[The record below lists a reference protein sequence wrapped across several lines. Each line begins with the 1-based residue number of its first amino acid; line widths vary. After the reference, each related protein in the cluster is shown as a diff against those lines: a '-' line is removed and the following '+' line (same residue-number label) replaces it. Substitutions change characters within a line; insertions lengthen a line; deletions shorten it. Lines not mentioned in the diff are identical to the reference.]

1 MIPSV
6 ILHVFDSFWLA
17 FNVFGITQEYH
28 HRPSYDPDLFLSPS
42 ELSNA
47 MSHTMVDNHASET
60 DYIPHPPWPFQ
71 TMSVWRLMKW
81 MLTGSK
87 QKSKAE
93 VTNLIS
99 TVITAEDFRPEDLQ
113 GFSAHMEMKQFCTS
127 EKSLHTDHMF
137 CKDGWMEVSISIE
150 IPTCDCNCS
159 GNGQTFT
166 IPLFFYH
173 KLTTV
178 IEAAFLSHSFKYFHL
193 APFRCIWQSPATGKE
208 QRLFDELYT
217 SDAWIRAH
225 DEVQKQRL
233 ESTHSLQWVIAGLML
248 WSDATHLTQFGHA
261 SAWLVYL
268 FFGNQSKYI

>member
-6 ILHVFDSFWLA
+6 ILHIFDSFQSA
-17 FNVFGITQEYH
+17 FNVFGIAWEYC
-28 HRPSYDPDLFLSPS
+28 HRPSYDPNLFLSPS

-47 MSHTMVDNHASET
+47 TSHTMVDNHASET
-60 DYIPHPPWPFQ
+60 DYIPRPPWPFQ
-71 TMSVWRLMKW
+71 MMSVWRLMKW

-87 QKSKAE
+87 QKSEVE
-93 VTNLIS
+93 VTNLVS
-99 TVITAEDFRPEDLQ
+99 TIITAEDFRPEDPQ
-113 GFSAHMEMKQFCTS
+113 GFSAHMEMKRFDMS
-127 EKSLHTDHMF
+127 EKSLHTDHTF
-137 CKDGWMEVSISIE
+137 HKDGWMEASISIE
-150 IPTCDCNCS
+150 IPTHDHNPS

-193 APFRCIWQSPATGKE
+193 APFRHIWQSPATGKE
-208 QRLFDELYT
+208 QRLFDKLYT

-225 DEVQKQRL
+225 DEVQKQRHDDRCTL
-233 ESTHSLQWVIAGLML
+233 EWVIAGLML

-261 SAWLVYL
+261 SAWPVYL